1 MSLLSGKKPSYLGHK
16 KGQLAASPK
25 SPNCVS
31 SQASGKA
38 SIDPLTFTGSASVA
52 WTALTN
58 IMNAHKGTSQTD
70 LSDTYMHIECKTPLL
85 GFVDDLEFY
94 LDDQN
99 KTIHVR
105 SASRLG
111 YSDLGKNRQRVEQIR
126 STFTKVVSK

>member
-1 MSLLSGKKPSYLGHK
+1 MSLLSGKKSSYLGHK
-16 KGQLAASPK
+16 QGQLAACPK

-31 SQASGKA
+31 SQTLGKA
-38 SIDPLTFTGSASVA
+38 SIDPLTFTGSSSTA
-52 WTALTN
+52 WVALTN
-58 IMNAHKGTSQTD
+58 VMNGLKGANKTEV
-70 LSDTYMHIECKTPLL
+70 SDIYMHIECKTPLL
-85 GFVDDLEFY
+85 GFVDDLEFC

-126 STFTKVVSK
+126 AAFTKEVSK

>member
-1 MSLLSGKKPSYLGHK
+1 MSFLAGKKPSYLGHK
-16 KGQLAASPK
+16 QGQLATSPK

-31 SQASGKA
+31 SQALGKA
-38 SIDPLTFTGSASVA
+38 NIAPLTFTGSSSNA
-52 WTALTN
+52 WTALTS
-58 IMNAHKGTSQTD
+58 IMSAQKGVSQTEV
-70 LSDTYMHIECKTPLL
+70 SDIYMHIECKTPLL

-111 YSDLGKNRQRVEQIR
+111 YSDLGKNRQRVERIR
-126 STFTKVVSK
+126 SAFTKEVIK